1 MIRLEGLRVR
11 AGEFSLAIDELAVRP
26 GEYLMVL
33 GPTASG
39 KTVLLET
46 VAGLRR
52 PDAGRIRFGE
62 RDVGGDPPERRGV
75 GLVYQDYALFPHLS
89 VAENI
94 GFGLVAGR
102 TPGAAGTETQSH
114 RRAGRRSRQE
124 RVRLVATQLGI
135 ESLLERHPEGL
146 SGGEQQRVALARAL
160 AIQPEVLLL
169 DEPLSALDGPTR
181 TELRAQ
187 LGRLHREL
195 GTTIVHVTHDLDEAM
210 ALGDRV
216 AVLIAGRLRQ
226 VGTPQQVTRAPAET
240 GVARLAGLTNLFPVA
255 EIGARGSQRL
265 IRLKDGLEL
274 ISEGDVPLGT
284 GAMFAVI
291 PADEIEL
298 RPLGGARGAAAT
310 WPAQEGRAAQDRG
323 ATQDGGVDRRNLL
336 EGSIKA
342 VQIQSVHASVEVELA
357 PILPGQSPLLLA
369 VHVLRPQV
377 ERMGLATGLGVGLHI
392 PPRAIHV
399 CSESAEKH
407 DV

>member
-1 MIRLEGLRVR
+1 MIRLEGLQVR
-11 AGEFSLAIDELAVRP
+11 AGGFSLAIDELAVRP

-33 GPTASG
+33 GPTAAG

-62 RDVGGDPPERRGV
+62 RDVTGYPPERRGV

-89 VAENI
+89 VADNI
-94 GFGLVAGR
+94 GFGLIGGR
-102 TPGAAGTETQSH
+102 APSSSDAGT
-114 RRAGRRSRQE
+114 RYGRAGRRERQQL
-124 RVRLVATQLGI
+124 VRTVASQLGI
-135 ESLLERHPEGL
+135 EGLLGRHLDGL

-160 AIQPEVLLL
+160 AVKPEVLLL

-181 TELRAQ
+181 TELRAG

-195 GTTIVHVTHDLDEAM
+195 GTTILHVTHDLDEAM

-216 AVLIAGRLRQ
+216 AVLIDGRLRQ
-226 VGTPQQVTRAPAET
+226 VGTPEQVTRAPAET
-240 GVARLAGLTNLFPVA
+240 GVARLVGLTNLFPIA
-255 EIGARGSQRL
+255 EVGARGPRGMVRL
-265 IRLKDGLEL
+265 ENGPEL
-274 ISEGDVPLGT
+274 ILEGEAPPGS

-298 RPLGGARGAAAT
+298 RPLGGAPGEIAV
-310 WPAQEGRAAQDRG
+310 WPAWEGRADQDEG
-323 ATQDGGVDRRNLL
+323 ATLNAGTHRCNLL
-336 EGSIKA
+336 EGSIDA
-342 VQIQSVHASVEVELA
+342 VQIQSVHASVEVKLA
-357 PILPGQSPLLLA
+357 AGHPDQIPLLLT

-377 ERMGLATGLGVGLHI
+377 ERMGLASGLAVGLHI

-399 CSESAEKH
+399 CSESAEKRG
-407 DV
+407 V